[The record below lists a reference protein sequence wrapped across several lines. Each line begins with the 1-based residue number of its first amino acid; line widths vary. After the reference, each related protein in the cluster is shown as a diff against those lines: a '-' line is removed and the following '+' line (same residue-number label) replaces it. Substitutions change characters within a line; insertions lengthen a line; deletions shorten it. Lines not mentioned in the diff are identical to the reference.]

1 MSENESNNINPEEAV
16 DFASMANS
24 EEQDEPNSYLSVE
37 EVEALRKKS
46 DLGVINSLTST
57 EENNLETEVSLEEA
71 LQLAEETEGNSAY
84 GGRLK
89 VEFETMGRFD
99 LPDTMFYDNYKTSD
113 IQELGL
119 TRDEDM
125 MATLVSV
132 LDKRNVGNNKVSLND
147 ALMEEFYEVL
157 INIKAQYDTDDH
169 TFHYMCDCQSQK
181 PDNQRL
187 PSTYKLKISELK
199 YRSITE
205 AEENLRKQMKP
216 FFDDMSNEEFSN
228 TYIKKV
234 YGKAIET
241 TKEAELMKIKI
252 KEPLMF
258 KSLVKPNEVLQL
270 RFTRVK
276 DLIFGMQ
283 VVSRMFSP
291 KIKKIRNTYKANM
304 KEAELNEW
312 KQSEIEKIEIEK
324 VKRAIEFTKS
334 QSLLSVNGKPFA
346 TQQDKINYYLNMDLI
361 DMKALSNYFD
371 AISFGLYD
379 EREMSCEHCGKTEK
393 RELHREFSPMEFL
406 PTKNDKRD
414 SATSSLSRH
423 SIGNFFFSN

>member
-1 MSENESNNINPEEAV
+1 MNENESNNINPEDQI
-16 DFASMANS
+16 DFASMSRNI
-24 EEQDEPNSYLSVE
+24 EDDEPNAYLSVE
-37 EVEALRKKS
+37 EVEALHKKS
-46 DLGVINSLTST
+46 DMGVINSLTST
-57 EENNLETEVSLEEA
+57 DDNSLETEIGIDEA
-71 LQLAEETEGNSAY
+71 VKLTEQTEGNSAY

-99 LPDTMFYDNYKTSD
+99 LPDSMFYDNYKTSD

-119 TRDEDM
+119 TRDEDV
-125 MATLVSV
+125 MATLVKI
-132 LDKRNVGNNKVSLND
+132 LDNRNVGNNKVSLND
-147 ALMEEFYEVL
+147 SLMEEFYEVL
-157 INIKAQYDTDDH
+157 INMKAQYDTDEH
-169 TFHYMCDCQSQK
+169 TFHYMCDCQHVK
-181 PDNQRL
+181 PDNQRK
-187 PSTYKLKISELK
+187 PSTYKLKLSELK

-216 FFDDMSNEEFSN
+216 FFDEMSEEEFLN
-228 TYIKKV
+228 GYVRKV
-234 YGKAIET
+234 YGQNIET
-241 TKEAELMKIKI
+241 TKEDELKKIKI

-291 KIKKIRNTYKANM
+291 KIKKLRNTYKANM
-304 KEAELNEW
+304 KEEELNEW
-312 KQSEIEKIEIEK
+312 KQNEIEKLEIEK

-346 TQQDKINYYLNMDLI
+346 TQQDKINYYLNMDLK

-379 EREMSCEHCGKTEK
+379 EREMTCEHCGKTEK

-406 PTKNDKRD
+406 PTQNDKRD

-423 SIGNFFFSN
+423 TIGNFFFSN